1 MNWRTCGEK
10 MHSHASWGRISP
22 KTGEAPSIDEGCKFD
37 GVCFS
42 CTWDFNSLFLI
53 LRLQSSALI
62 QLTSLR
68 WPQDSSLSIAGSFF
82 SNCLMTILMKGDLLL
97 FNTFLELVFRISSST
112 DGKDTS
118 GDSSDES
125 SDNEEPN
132 EAFLGSRKKRS
143 KVPWFR

>member
-1 MNWRTCGEK
+1 
-10 MHSHASWGRISP
+10 
-22 KTGEAPSIDEGCKFD
+22 
-37 GVCFS
+37 
-42 CTWDFNSLFLI
+42 
-53 LRLQSSALI
+53 
-62 QLTSLR
+62 
-68 WPQDSSLSIAGSFF
+68 
-82 SNCLMTILMKGDLLL
+82 MTILMKGDLLL

-143 KVPWFR
+143 KVP